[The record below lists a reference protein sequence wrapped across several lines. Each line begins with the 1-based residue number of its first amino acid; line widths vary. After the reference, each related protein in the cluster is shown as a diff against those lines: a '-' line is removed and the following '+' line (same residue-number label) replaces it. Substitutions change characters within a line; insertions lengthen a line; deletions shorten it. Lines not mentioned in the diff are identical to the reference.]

1 VALSLFNI
9 IRFPLTMLPFL
20 ITNIV
25 QANVSIKRLG
35 SFLQYEEL
43 DPDNLE
49 IREQAAV
56 GMTTMLL

>member
-1 VALSLFNI
+1 MALSLFNI